1 MCNPATAVLALGA
14 LSIVT
19 SAATGI
25 IQYVGQRQQA
35 DAQAQYQAALMQAR
49 NQEIQ
54 DNMALANES
63 FLQQSQQLHLRDQQE
78 DESASQDIQ
87 KVQIEAAKARATA
100 RVAAGE
106 AGVSGLSVD
115 SLLADF
121 YRQEDVFRESVRRNR
136 QLGRLQTK
144 EDIKGLR
151 AQAQGRVASVRP
163 YTPEPIVRPNFLGTG
178 LQILTDTAIRG
189 SSLADRFRRP

>member
-35 DAQAQYQAALMQAR
+35 DAQTQYQAALMQAR

-151 AQAQGRVASVRP
+151 AQAQGRIASVRP
-163 YTPEPIVRPNFLGTG
+163 YIPEPIVRPNFLGTG
-178 LQILTDTAIRG
+178 LQILTDTAMRG